1 MKMRRKSEITNK
13 YIVYGNV
20 ILDKKERDY
29 ANIPVELR
37 LIQPFSRDNKW
48 LDRGWEI
55 DQTGRDEQQTW
66 HMWEWWQRYR
76 LVR

>member
-48 LDRGWEI
+48 LDRG
-55 DQTGRDEQQTW
+55 
-66 HMWEWWQRYR
+66 
-76 LVR
+76 